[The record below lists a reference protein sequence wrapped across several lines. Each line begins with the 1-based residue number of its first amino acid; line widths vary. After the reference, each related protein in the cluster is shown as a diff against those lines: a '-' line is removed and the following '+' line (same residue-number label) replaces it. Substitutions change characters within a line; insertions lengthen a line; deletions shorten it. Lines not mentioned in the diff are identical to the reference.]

1 MAKSK
6 NNSTLKARVGK
17 PPETIKEK
25 TSVTIGYEGQVPVK
39 VKATPLGNSA
49 EKNWE
54 LKDRTYVLITRKT
67 PIMMTIPTK
76 HTQKHPLMWFDEKL
90 GYERELRYG
99 TNQRSPFAD
108 EQEGHVTLAHIAI
121 RGGILVVPKAKQ
133 ALQKLLSLYHPLNG
147 LIFKELDE
155 KKEAINELEIMDL
168 EFEAQT
174 AAVNMDIDLAEAIM
188 RVEIGNNV
196 TKLSTKELRRDLR
209 LFAKANPSLFLDL
222 ANDENIEVRN
232 VGIKAVE
239 LGILALASDQRT
251 FIWKSTGR
259 KVMTVPFDENPY
271 SALAAFFKT
280 DDGVEIFQSIEKRIG

>member
-1 MAKSK
+1 MANKK
-6 NNSTLKARVGK
+6 KGATPKATATPVVQV
-17 PPETIKEK
+17 EK
-25 TSVTIGYEGQVPVK
+25 QPVTIGYEGQKPVAVEA
-39 VKATPLGNSA
+39 VKPPPPA

-54 LKDRTYVLITRKT
+54 IKDRTYILTTRKT

-76 HTQKHPLMWFDEKL
+76 HTQKHPLMWFDEAL

-121 RGGILVVPKAKQ
+121 RSGVLIVPKAKQ

-147 LIFKELDE
+147 VIFTELDE
-155 KKEAINELEIMDL
+155 KKIAVDELVTMDL

-188 RVEIGNNV
+188 RVEIGNAV
-196 TKLSTKELRRDLR
+196 SKLSTKELRRDLR
-209 LFAKANPSLFLDL
+209 LFAKANPSLFLEL

-232 VGIKAVE
+232 TGIKAVE
-239 LGILALASDQRT
+239 MGVLALAADQRT

-271 SALAAFFKT
+271 SALASFFKT
-280 DDGVEIFQSIEKRIG
+280 DDGIEIYQSIEKRLGQ